1 MENINNASYTDE
13 SLAYS
18 GEQFSEN
25 PVVTIDT
32 SSSMTTP
39 LTNPHSSN
47 VIGVA
52 NNQGQENINLN
63 QEISNQAYAYYLA
76 QQYKF
81 NTDLHF
87 HYLKQNWK
95 TLEEFYKTVDR
106 FNEDDCKSLVCA
118 HYMYLGYAPPNME
131 QDRGAFKSILVNIF
145 KSHPY
150 PIQHFHNLIQ
160 FKINNQLPDSSLIW
174 IKESLRNSLHIAY
187 LIQSALSNRS
197 FYGGSELSTYILNYL
212 KYEEIY
218 LKNINIDYLYYSNK
232 VIAKDSSFFSFIE
245 KIKADY
251 FKNRTD
257 REINWLKGDDGN
269 QIEWAY
275 NYLSSEKRDYL
286 ILQNIFIPTT
296 LEDKYNLILASLDTL
311 PNIDYSYEIIN
322 KKINTNDPTIDFD
335 ALPKISYRDK
345 VIENMKDAWGKF
357 SASSKNEDLNEIKVY
372 KKDRDQLEDLMKA
385 KGLTAN
391 KVISQMIKNE
401 HEKNFKKD
409 K

>member
-1 MENINNASYTDE
+1 MENTNNARYNDE
-13 SLAYS
+13 PLAHS
-18 GEQFSEN
+18 GGEFSAN
-25 PVVTIDT
+25 SVVAIDT
-32 SSSMTTP
+32 NSSITTA
-39 LTNPHSSN
+39 LTNPNSGN
-47 VIGVA
+47 VISLTSNQTQL
-52 NNQGQENINLN
+52 NNNLS
-63 QEISNQAYAYYLA
+63 QEIIDQANAYFLA
-76 QQYKF
+76 QQYKHS
-81 NTDLHF
+81 TDLYFYH
-87 HYLKQNWK
+87 LKQNWK

-118 HYMYLGYAPPNME
+118 HNMYLGYAPPNME
-131 QDRGAFKSILVNIF
+131 QDKGVFKSILVNIF
-145 KSHPY
+145 KSQPY
-150 PIQHFHNLIQ
+150 PIEYFHSLIQ

-174 IKESLRNSLHIAY
+174 IKENLRNSLHIAY

-197 FYGGSELSTYILNYL
+197 FYGGGELSTYILNYL

-218 LKNINIDYLYYSNK
+218 LKNININYLYYSNN
-232 VIAKDSSFFSFIE
+232 VGTRDNSFVSYIE
-245 KIKADY
+245 AVKAHY

-296 LEDKYNLILASLDTL
+296 LEDKYNLILASLDVL

-322 KKINTNDPTIDFD
+322 KKINANDPIIDFD